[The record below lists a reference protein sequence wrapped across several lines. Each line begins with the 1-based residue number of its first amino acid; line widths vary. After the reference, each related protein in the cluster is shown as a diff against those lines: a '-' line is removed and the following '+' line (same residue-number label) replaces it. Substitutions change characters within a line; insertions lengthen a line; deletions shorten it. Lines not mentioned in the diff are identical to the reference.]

1 MDGCPAENKMQNLS
15 QENDSVND
23 YTVKIIAMQNKWELK
38 PRENIDWRHQRQG
51 KGLSK
56 ARHKYRAASL
66 FQKPEIGKR
75 NERKMRCT
83 ETIASKEAQKSGRI
97 AATLLISRTNCH
109 ERCIELTQ
117 KHEAWNAAQKKKTQ
131 SRRDMRNRIRRSHR
145 LRVQEDKVT
154 SETSAASKTLERER
168 SHESRVMEG
177 HRGWWRKGRKYVN
190 VNEEEEEEEEAAKE
204 TASDLSLKGPFRHIS
219 VYFLV

>member
-117 KHEAWNAAQKKKTQ
+117 KHEAWNAAQKKKLKVDGIWETE
-131 SRRDMRNRIRRSHR
+131 SDEVIGWGFRKTKLPLRR
-145 LRVQEDKVT
+145 LLPPK
-154 SETSAASKTLERER
+154 
-168 SHESRVMEG
+168 
-177 HRGWWRKGRKYVN
+177 
-190 VNEEEEEEEEAAKE
+190 
-204 TASDLSLKGPFRHIS
+204 P
-219 VYFLV
+219 